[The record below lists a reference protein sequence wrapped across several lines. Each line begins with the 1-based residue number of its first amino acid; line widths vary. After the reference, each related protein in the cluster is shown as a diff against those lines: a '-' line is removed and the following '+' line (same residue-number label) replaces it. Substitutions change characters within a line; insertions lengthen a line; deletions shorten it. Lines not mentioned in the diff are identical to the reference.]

1 MRISRIP
8 AEAGKALEPRRDGKT
23 AHNLQQP
30 RYLAIISRRLAPLNE
45 KWGKSRKARGTLEVS
60 GTKVKWLEKGKIVRG
75 FEMKWA
81 EFANFMVKNGK
92 AV

>member
-1 MRISRIP
+1 M
-8 AEAGKALEPRRDGKT
+8 
-23 AHNLQQP
+23 NQ
-30 RYLAIISRRLAPLNE
+30 RLIMKHKPE
-45 KWGKSRKARGTLEVS
+45 EV
-60 GTKVKWLEKGKIVRG
+60 KRG

>member
-1 MRISRIP
+1 M
-8 AEAGKALEPRRDGKT
+8 
-23 AHNLQQP
+23 NQ
-30 RYLAIISRRLAPLNE
+30 RLIMEHKPE
-45 KWGKSRKARGTLEVS
+45 KVKRTPVCFTIQDKGKARGTLEVS